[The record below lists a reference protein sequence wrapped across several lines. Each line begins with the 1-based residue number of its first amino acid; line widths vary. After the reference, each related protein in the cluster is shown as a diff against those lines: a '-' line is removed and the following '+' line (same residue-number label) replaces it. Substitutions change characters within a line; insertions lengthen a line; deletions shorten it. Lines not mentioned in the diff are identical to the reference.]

1 MEDVH
6 DSDMPGKPRSIGNLL
21 GLVIDELGIQRRLD
35 ETRAAEAWPEV
46 AGSAIGGAT
55 TSVWMRSGVL
65 YVKVRSAV
73 WRQELHLNRE
83 AWRERINRH
92 LGSDLVREVRFC

>member
-1 MEDVH
+1 
-6 DSDMPGKPRSIGNLL
+6 MPEKPRTIGNLL

-35 ETRAAEAWPEV
+35 ETRATEAWPEV
-46 AGSAIGGAT
+46 AGPTISRAT
-55 TSVWMRSGVL
+55 TSVWMRGGTL

-83 AWRERINRH
+83 AWRQRLNKN
-92 LGSDLVREVRFC
+92 LGSELIREIRFC